1 MSDTASTNESMIW
14 CAKTGELQSLKTL
27 LTEVIIN
34 NKKQLKITSI
44 KLIFFFSIREK

>member
-27 LTEVIIN
+27 LTEVII
-34 NKKQLKITSI
+34 KTKQVKLASI
-44 KLIFFFSIREK
+44 ELFFCLASGKSK